1 MTTHETI
8 DNIQKNMKK
17 IIGNIHRP
25 KNLEEG
31 TFNNLQNNLTKLV
44 EDVRPENIETNEYKD
59 ALNAVNKI
67 MIDLHSITEEE
78 EEELKNILELVD
90 EIKNLKVDS
99 NLYKYFYNTMGGI
112 KVKNNKLDDEIIKHK
127 LEIEY
132 RLNDI
137 YTKDGTIDIL
147 KLLITGILLSLL
159 VLALNKYIILDIPV
173 INIISVILS
182 IFLFLIIIRVITNRS
197 KKPMN
202 FRQFNYSENPSDY
215 GFWSDLSN
223 LILGHLPGLPKSRSA
238 GGSNISN
245 VPHGNV

>member
-1 MTTHETI
+1 V
-8 DNIQKNMKK
+8 K
-17 IIGNIHRP
+17 
-25 KNLEEG
+25 
-31 TFNNLQNNLTKLV
+31 
-44 EDVRPENIETNEYKD
+44 
-59 ALNAVNKI
+59 
-67 MIDLHSITEEE
+67 
-78 EEELKNILELVD
+78 
-90 EIKNLKVDS
+90 EIKTLKVDS
-99 NLYKYFYNTMGGI
+99 NLYTYFYNTMGGI
-112 KVKNNKLDDEIIKHK
+112 QVKNDKLDDEIDKHK

-223 LILGHLPGLPKSRSA
+223 LILGHLPGLPKSRSV
-238 GGSNISN
+238 GESNISN
-245 VPHGNV
+245 IPHGNV